1 MKYCGIEK
9 GSDSML
15 GLIPVLL
22 DTLSTESISYL
33 HDTGCIPANVY
44 IASLVVSVILSKI
57 HSR

>member
-1 MKYCGIEK
+1 MP
-9 GSDSML
+9 

-44 IASLVVSVILSKI
+44 IVSLVVSVILSKI
-57 HSR
+57 HSG